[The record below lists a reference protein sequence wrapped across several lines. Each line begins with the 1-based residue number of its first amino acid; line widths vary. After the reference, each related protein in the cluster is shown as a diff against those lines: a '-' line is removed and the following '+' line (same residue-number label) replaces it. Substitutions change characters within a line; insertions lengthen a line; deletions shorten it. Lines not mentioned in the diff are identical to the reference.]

1 MKKICIY
8 HIIRTNI
15 NLKNYWKA
23 KLLLGDLEKSTEN
36 QAMCHLLTAQ
46 LLHKQEKYVEALEL
60 LQVEDSLLSEWWIE
74 MGTLYWD
81 AGQYGKSLMPFLKV
95 SIDFCWN
102 YC

>member
-1 MKKICIY
+1 MKNICIY

-15 NLKNYWKA
+15 NLKNYSKA

-36 QAMCHLLTAQ
+36 QAMCKLLTAQ